1 MPSMKG
7 YIVGE
12 PTGAVVKRATSC
24 LDIDGSGILFMF
36 TSM

>member
-1 MPSMKG
+1 MYFMKG

-12 PTGAVVKRATSC
+12 PTGAVVKRAISC

-36 TSM
+36 TST